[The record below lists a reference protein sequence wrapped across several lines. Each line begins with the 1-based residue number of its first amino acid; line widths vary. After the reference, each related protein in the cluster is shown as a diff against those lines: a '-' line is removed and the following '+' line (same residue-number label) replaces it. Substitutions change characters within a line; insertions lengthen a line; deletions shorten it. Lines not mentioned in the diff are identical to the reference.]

1 MAALGGL
8 ESSLATLAVSGG
20 SVFLANRFSPHFR
33 SSLGIS
39 GKVALAL
46 SPALGVFFLKS
57 ELILADAKRNP
68 AAYDLPDADG
78 NRKRHAQPETLIGRN
93 IVSANKLGLHHRA
106 ANYAYDHP
114 YYLLAATGL
123 PIVGGFF
130 YSQAGRK
137 EFSILYVINLQHS
150 LLFRPTLHTDDH
162 LKLSQKI
169 MHTRVWGQ
177 GSILVMLTAIMCFRD
192 YMERNGRFQ
201 IDEERDTE
209 LEYRKRGVEWEA
221 RELIREAN
229 AIYER

>member
-130 YSQAGRK
+130 YSQAG
-137 EFSILYVINLQHS
+137 H
-150 LLFRPTLHTDDH
+150 DH